1 MKKANRTLLRN
12 TSELFYTFNS
22 SVCENFGA
30 NSIVHSQIRTSLKD
44 EFDQNNLF
52 LRYNL
57 QRAFP
62 QMLFW
67 GKKHE
72 CFENTI
78 TKIFDEE
85 I

>member
-1 MKKANRTLLRN
+1 MNRSCEK
-12 TSELFYTFNS
+12 SEPYTFEKYERIVLYIS
-22 SVCENFGA
+22 QQCFYENFGA

-44 EFDQNNLF
+44 EFVQNALF

-72 CFENTI
+72 F
-78 TKIFDEE
+78 FDEE